1 MEDRER
7 FREQLLS
14 EQDAD
19 PVIRMARDIVLQGE
33 KITAGRLKRVQSQL
47 RVENGILLKSGRPVV
62 PAPLRSFVTSH
73 LHDIGH
79 WGVEKTYAL
88 LKDRFYWPGMYS
100 YTENFVN
107 TCRTC
112 QQTKCDTHPPK
123 APLVPML
130 IPEAPMQFVSID
142 IAYMPPDT
150 DGYQYILLAGDIF
163 SKFIHAIPLRDQ
175 TAPTIV
181 RAFENSWV

>member
-7 FREQLLS
+7 FRERFLS

-19 PVIRMARDIVLQGE
+19 PLIRMARDIVLQGE
-33 KITAGRLKRVQSQL
+33 KIIAGRLKRVQSQL

-88 LKDRFYWPGMYS
+88 LKDRFYWPGMY
-100 YTENFVN
+100 VQLH
-107 TCRTC
+107 R
-112 QQTKCDTHPPK
+112 K
-123 APLVPML
+123 
-130 IPEAPMQFVSID
+130 
-142 IAYMPPDT
+142 
-150 DGYQYILLAGDIF
+150 
-163 SKFIHAIPLRDQ
+163 LRQHLQNLSAD
-175 TAPTIV
+175 
-181 RAFENSWV
+181 